1 MFWCCHIV
9 FASCDL
15 FDTPPARAFLEA
27 TRWSCFMEPRTA
39 FSSFDLALAALS
51 PEPTPFNRAMG
62 LANHRHTTRIKSNR
76 YASSFQLMTSEVL
89 LKDTHLLAARAAAA
103 AAAGPKLSMRTADSQ
118 SYRAAC
124 LIGHRI
130 DLKAERPKYDPEAP
144 GMQRPAGFKR
154 AGFDARKAAA
164 AARHLARMAAGRKAR
179 GL

>member
-1 MFWCCHIV
+1 
-9 FASCDL
+9 
-15 FDTPPARAFLEA
+15 
-27 TRWSCFMEPRTA
+27 MEPRTA
-39 FSSFDLALAALS
+39 FSRFDLALAALS

-89 LKDTHLLAARAAAA
+89 LKDTHVLAARAAAA